1 MPNLQ
6 IIVVDHRR
14 LAIGSNRQILYKEL
28 QMDIKF
34 TPGTKYSYSR
44 EAYIYLSKVIAHIN
58 QLTLS
63 NLDSLFQK
71 EVAEPLHL
79 KHAHFGINKYVANHL
94 ASAHDGDKIVYDNSW
109 DRRFFIQQVDCTL
122 NL

>member
-1 MPNLQ
+1 
-6 IIVVDHRR
+6 
-14 LAIGSNRQILYKEL
+14 
-28 QMDIKF
+28 MDIKF
-34 TPGTKYSYSR
+34 TPGTKYSYSG

-94 ASAHDGDKIVYDNSW
+94 ASAHDGAKIVYDNSW